1 MSRRDI
7 NEDECGVARQCG
19 PAARGGAWQPRAVD
33 VPVDESGLGPLKRAR
48 DVKTDIYLASYLPF
62 VIFLLLLVLFTVWYK
77 SMPVVPWF
85 AVLLFADV
93 LLVGA
98 YPQRVT
104 AGFKERNRYDWFPLI
119 CGLLALGAGICLGI
133 QNSTI
138 IEPWMHAHYLRTYSN
153 VNPGA
158 DPKMYVDAGILNFA
172 TGTKVDTG
180 SAAGYLSWPHTYCAA
195 PIVAEGGSETALRVG
210 FWAIGV
216 DCCSPHG
223 EFTCDDAGNPDVKS
237 GLRIESHHMG
247 ESAAG
252 ASNFDLAVRKAA
264 AFYGKE
270 VSGMPVYVVWQADPA
285 KTAMHHGI
293 AAICFILVS
302 AVIGGIGCLC
312 SRRLLFQ
319 VDQQRQLIDRNE
331 MQTGS
336 RLPQF
341 GTGV

>member
-1 MSRRDI
+1 MSRQD
-7 NEDECGVARQCG
+7 EDECGVARQCG
-19 PAARGGAWQPRAVD
+19 PAARGGAWQTRGVD
-33 VPVDESGLGPLKRAR
+33 AGAALDESGQGPLKRAR
-48 DVKTDIYLASYLPF
+48 DVRTDIYLASYLPF
-62 VIFLLLLVLFTVWYK
+62 VVFLVLLVLFTVWYK

-85 AVLLFADV
+85 AVLLFADL

-98 YPQRVT
+98 YPQRAT

-119 CGLLALGAGICLGI
+119 CGILALGAGISLGI

-138 IEPWMHAHYLRTYSN
+138 IEPWMHAHYLRTYGN
-153 VNPGA
+153 VAPGA
-158 DPKMYVDAGILNFA
+158 DPKMYVDAGILHFA
-172 TGTKVDTG
+172 TGTKVDAG

-195 PIVAEGGSETALRVG
+195 PIVAEGGSDLRVG

-223 EFTCDDAGNPDVKS
+223 DFTCDDAGNSDVKS
-237 GLRIESHHMG
+237 GLRIESHHLG

-270 VSGMPVYVVWQADPA
+270 ISGMPVFVVWQGDPA
-285 KTAMHHGI
+285 KMARNHLI
-293 AAICFILVS
+293 AAVCFILVF
-302 AVIGGIGCLC
+302 AAIGGISSLV
-312 SRRLLFQ
+312 SRKLLLQ
-319 VDQQRQLIDRNE
+319 VDQQRQLIDRTE
-331 MQTGS
+331 QQGS